1 MALGSQPSVSPCPG
15 ASGPDSEG
23 STRGCWCL
31 RPSLRRTCPGDQ
43 YPHPGGSHPE
53 LCLEAVLEAESQ
65 VKGLEG
71 QGRLRQSLPMSQA
84 RPSAGSG
91 AQPSGEGPPLHP
103 PLPLAQAGSPRTPTL
118 SLYLLGL
125 DFCAEADPE
134 GPRPCFRS
142 RMVTSWLA
150 ARGPRQ
156 GSGIQG
162 GISPAPQA
170 PPPTLGRA
178 GQQGPGVALREAPA
192 LAQSGRPLPV
202 PALQGSP
209 RPLLVFRTVMGRL

>member
-1 MALGSQPSVSPCPG
+1 MCPG
-15 ASGPDSEG
+15 GQY
-23 STRGCWCL
+23 L
-31 RPSLRRTCPGDQ
+31 RPGC
-43 YPHPGGSHPE
+43 SHPE
-53 LCLEAVLEAESQ
+53 LCLEAVLGEGSQ

-84 RPSAGSG
+84 RPSVGSG
-91 AQPSGEGPPLHP
+91 AQPSGQGPPLHP
-103 PLPLAQAGSPRTPTL
+103 PLPLARAGSPRTPTL

-162 GISPAPQA
+162 GISPAPQP

-178 GQQGPGVALREAPA
+178 GQQGPGVTLREAPA
-192 LAQSGRPLPV
+192 LPQSGCPSFPV

-209 RPLLVFRTVMGRL
+209 RPLLVFLTVMGRL